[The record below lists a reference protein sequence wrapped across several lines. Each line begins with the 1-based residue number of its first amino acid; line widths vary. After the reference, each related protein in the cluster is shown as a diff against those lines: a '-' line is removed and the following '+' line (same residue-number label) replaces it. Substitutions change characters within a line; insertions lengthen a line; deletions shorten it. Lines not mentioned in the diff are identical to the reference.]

1 MESPWLPTT
10 ECGTGGDQ
18 MTKGAMTLLIVI
30 LVLSWYLSFSASR
43 LDRLHHRVETS
54 WEHLDALL
62 QRRAAI
68 AVEIAH
74 KSELDP
80 ATYLLLA
87 SSAFQAREASI
98 MERSE
103 AESALSESLKLLQGD
118 SNDVVDVIAP
128 ELLTELGVITD
139 KIRIAVNI
147 HLEAVNAVRHLRTKL
162 VFRIFRLAGHAPLP
176 LRYAFEDDVL

>member
-1 MESPWLPTT
+1 MI
-10 ECGTGGDQ
+10 
-18 MTKGAMTLLIVI
+18 KLIFSLVVLALI
-30 LVLSWYLSFSASR
+30 LGWYLSFSATR

-68 AVEIAH
+68 AIEIVH

-98 MERSE
+98 SERND
-103 AESALSESLKLLQGD
+103 AESSLSESLKLLQID
-118 SNDVVDVIAP
+118 SKDLCGTISP
-128 ELLTELGVITD
+128 ELLAELASITE
-139 KIRIAVNI
+139 KIKIAINI
-147 HLEAVNAVRHLRTKL
+147 HLEGVNAVRNLRSKL
-162 VFRIFRLAGHAPLP
+162 VFRVFRLAGHAQLP
-176 LRYAFEDDVL
+176 LRSAFEDDTL